1 MRRNCM
7 KPLSALLLLL
17 ALCLSAA
24 PSWAEDSSIDTAIAS
39 LEKQIA
45 RDEEIVSRP
54 ANIAATRLAR
64 QQIGDGLNEFQF
76 IINHFERHFAEADP
90 QMIKDL
96 NRIRNEE
103 ETEAGNE
110 RFSHRSLDST
120 RNMVGA
126 NLPLKKAILKRAR
139 DLAYGQ

>member
-1 MRRNCM
+1 M

-17 ALCLSAA
+17 ALCLTAA

-64 QQIGDGLNEFQF
+64 QQLGDGLNEFQF

-90 QMIKDL
+90 RMMKDL
-96 NRIRNEE
+96 NRIHDEE
-103 ETEAGNE
+103 KAEAGNE
-110 RFSHRSLDST
+110 RFSHRFLDST
-120 RNMVGA
+120 REMVKA
-126 NLPLKKAILKRAR
+126 NLPVKKAILKRAR
-139 DLAYGQ
+139 DMAYGR